1 LNREAAVFRPDPTLT
16 HVSASREQVVAVIES
31 INQPQISIPTK
42 PSQSAQ
48 AHLVA
53 LRNPSGTFSVY
64 VGLFLRQSGENVVY
78 SHDRGE
84 VPLESYSEVELEGL
98 QFLESMGFMLDN
110 TNFRNLAPEAQEQTL
125 RRVPMFF
132 PRRPQA
138 AAAAPV
144 AGTSPRQALSRLLAG
159 F

>member
-1 LNREAAVFRPDPTLT
+1 MFRPDPTLT
-16 HVSASREQVVAVIES
+16 HVPASREQVVAVIES

-42 PSQSAQ
+42 PPQAVQ
-48 AHLVA
+48 AHLVG
-53 LRNPSGTFSVY
+53 LRNAGGTFSIY
-64 VGLFLRQSGENVVY
+64 VGLYLRQSGENVIY
-78 SHDRGE
+78 SHDRPE
-84 VPLESYSEVELEGL
+84 VPVGAYPEVELEGL

-132 PRRPQA
+132 RPRPQAQA
-138 AAAAPV
+138 AAAATQ
-144 AGTSPRQALSRLLAG
+144 ASPRQALARLLAG